1 MSAVTIRFPES
12 LHRRLKAMAKQ
23 EGISMNQLV
32 VLAATE
38 KLSVLEQQAYFAERL
53 QRAEALAEAS
63 GKRPVDLLR
72 TLLDRAPAGVPPP
85 EDRLPEG
92 V

>member
-1 MSAVTIRFPES
+1 MGAVTIRFPES
-12 LHRRLKAMAKQ
+12 LHRRLKAVARQ

-38 KLSVLEQQAYFAERL
+38 KLSVLEQQAYFAEQL

-72 TLLDRAPAGVPPP
+72 ALLDGAPAGVPPP